1 MTSDWGLEQLGRVA
15 SLKPDIVLV
24 EFAMNDANWRRFVSR
39 ERSRANTVAI
49 GRGIQDRV
57 PGAKVFLV
65 TTNVVHGLRGMM
77 RPTVGAYYG
86 QYRDVAASEGLRLID
101 LEPIWAALPRDSLR
115 RSVPDGVHPT
125 PEAFAKIALPEI
137 VSVLTEGLCL

>member
-1 MTSDWGLEQLGRVA
+1 
-15 SLKPDIVLV
+15 
-24 EFAMNDANWRRFVSR
+24 
-39 ERSRANTVAI
+39 
-49 GRGIQDRV
+49 
-57 PGAKVFLV
+57 
-65 TTNVVHGLRGMM
+65 MM

-101 LEPIWAALPRDSLR
+101 LERIWAALPGDSLR

-125 PEAFAKIALPEI
+125 REAFAKIALPEI